1 MAYITKDE
9 LEKRLSKEYLLMI
22 ADDDQD
28 GVLDEQVIDEAISQA
43 QSEVDTYI
51 GTRYEVPISDPPQ
64 VVKKLTA
71 DLAIYYLHMRKDN
84 MPEAV
89 QKLYD
94 GALKLLT
101 LIAQGKVTLGV
112 TEEAEQTSGS
122 AIMIKARDR
131 LFGSLLEEMP

>member
-1 MAYITKDE
+1 MAYITKDD
-9 LEKRLSKEYLLMI
+9 LEKRLSSEYLLMI

-51 GTRYEVPISDPPQ
+51 GTRYEVPILDPPQ

-84 MPEAV
+84 MPEPV

-112 TEEAEQTSGS
+112 SEQVEQTSGS